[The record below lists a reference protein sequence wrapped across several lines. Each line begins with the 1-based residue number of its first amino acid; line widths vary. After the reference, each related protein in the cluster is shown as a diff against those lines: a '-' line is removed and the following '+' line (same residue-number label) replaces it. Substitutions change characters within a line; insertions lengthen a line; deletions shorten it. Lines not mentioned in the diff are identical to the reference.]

1 MSTAL
6 MRRAWADALCRPEQM
21 VPVRLF
27 GGLTVKV
34 NRDCVEAFN
43 ALSAVLEAHE
53 YRADPN
59 DPGGPGA
66 YNCRQITGGKGPS
79 LHSFGIAVDI
89 NPSRNPYGRKLVTDM
104 PQQMIDDIRA
114 IKTVAGLRVFRWGG
128 DFNSN
133 SKPDDRIYDAM
144 HFEVIVTPQEIA
156 KGIDGTEASG
166 PAEVSVTTTL
176 PVVQEGAKGDAVRVV
191 QTCVGAKVDGGF
203 GPATT
208 KAVKAAQTAA
218 GLSAD
223 GVVGAKTWA
232 NILGGL

>member
-1 MSTAL
+1 MSTET
-6 MRRAWADALCRPEQM
+6 MRQAWAGARCQPEQM
-21 VPVRLF
+21 VPVRLY
-27 GGLTVKV
+27 GGLTVRV
-34 NRDCVEAFN
+34 HRDCVAAFN
-43 ALSAVLEAHE
+43 ALSAVFEAHS

-66 YNCRQITGGKGPS
+66 YNCRRITGGSGYS
-79 LHSFGIAVDI
+79 LHAYGIAADI

-104 PQQMIDDIRA
+104 RRAMIDDVLAIR
-114 IKTVAGLRVFRWGG
+114 TVSGKQVFRWGG
-128 DFNSN
+128 DFDSDG
-133 SKPDDRIYDAM
+133 KQDDRVYDAM
-144 HFEVIVTPQEIA
+144 HFEVIVTPSEIA

-232 NILGGL
+232 DILGAL